1 MISMWTIF
9 DHPPEYPA
17 YFVARYFI
25 MDQPTAS
32 LMLSETLDPL
42 RDALAGAG
50 FVMLARMPDDDPKI
64 VEVWI

>member
-9 DHPPEYPA
+9 DHPLEYPG

-25 MDQPTAS
+25 MDRPTTS
-32 LMLSETLDPL
+32 LILSESLDPL
-42 RDALAGAG
+42 RDTLAAAG
-50 FVMLARMPDDDPKI
+50 FVMLARSPEDDPKI